1 MVRSFN
7 EKTPE
12 QQVLA
17 LALLRLE
24 QALAD
29 RQEKNQSLRTSNEVS
44 IAACISSSESLR
56 RSA

>member
-24 QALAD
+24 QALAH

-44 IAACISSSESLR
+44 IAASISSSESLR